1 MKKGYKR
8 VRALGSPKI
17 YCSCAWDL
25 EKKLWYVHFVLRFSV
40 WWWRDEVT
48 MQVLCRQKDNK
59 KWKILPEWCME
70 RLFENMGSMKDSRGT
85 TPRLGLLGYGLN
97 CHKTQSF
104 MKNGGQQKCLDKSPR
119 RVDLLTRSCSENE
132 QEEVSALFQEK
143 RKKHWS
149 WECQWGENYQRNKI
163 SY

>member
-1 MKKGYKR
+1 
-8 VRALGSPKI
+8 
-17 YCSCAWDL
+17 
-25 EKKLWYVHFVLRFSV
+25 
-40 WWWRDEVT
+40 
-48 MQVLCRQKDNK
+48 
-59 KWKILPEWCME
+59 ME
-70 RLFENMGSMKDSRGT
+70 MLFENMGSMKDSRGT

-143 RKKHWS
+143 RKKH
-149 WECQWGENYQRNKI
+149 
-163 SY
+163 